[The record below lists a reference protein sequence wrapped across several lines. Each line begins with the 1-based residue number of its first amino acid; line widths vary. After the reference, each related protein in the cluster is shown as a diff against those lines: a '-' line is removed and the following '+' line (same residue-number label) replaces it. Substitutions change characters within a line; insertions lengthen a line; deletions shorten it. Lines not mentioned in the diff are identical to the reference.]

1 MGGCGHLGI
10 VAAGALMVFVACP
23 TSIVS
28 IASPY
33 WTGSE
38 VANGATISSSA
49 SLWTVSIITE
59 GNGASSEQDMD
70 MCGDATQNNDVDC
83 GKIDAVRFFTVT
95 TLHLALAS
103 SVVLLVAFSPATKE
117 KIELRSK
124 LCFAGACL
132 SVVTFLCN
140 FLGLCLVASVVM
152 PEPYGLNGAGFA
164 FLILS
169 LLLIIGA
176 VSLALLVA
184 TRWSPTSVVTVGTS
198 TASKPQSSAAI
209 EPHKEVKVVE
219 TMPNLLKVVPAG
231 MQPASKAAANHNSN
245 EAADKVPEV

>member
-38 VANGATISSSA
+38 VAKGATISSSA

-70 MCGDATQNNDVDC
+70 MCGDAMQNIDVDC

-95 TLHLALAS
+95 PLLLALVSA
-103 SVVLLVAFSPATKE
+103 VVLLVAFSPATKE
-117 KIELRSK
+117 KPELRSK

-132 SVVTFLCN
+132 SGVTFLWN
-140 FLGLCLVASVVM
+140 FLGICLAASVEM
-152 PEPYGLNGAGFA
+152 PEPYGLNGVGFA
-164 FLILS
+164 FLTLS

-176 VSLALLVA
+176 ISLAVLVL

-198 TASKPQSSAAI
+198 TASIGKPQSSAP
-209 EPHKEVKVVE
+209 EEVKVVAK
-219 TMPNLLKVVPAG
+219 MPNLLEAVPAG
-231 MQPASKAAANHNSN
+231 MQPVGKGAANQISN
-245 EAADKVPEV
+245 EAADKAPEV